1 MSTGPIAFD
10 ATLWD
15 EPTTGIGLYTRC
27 LASAL
32 EGQGVTLE
40 RFGAR
45 VSGEHPRGRMGRT
58 GYALARLPKDLK
70 GSPAR
75 LFHALGNF
83 NLPLTR
89 LPGKAYVL
97 TVHDLIPL
105 TMRETVS
112 TAFRWQFRLWLTRSL
127 MVADRVVCVSA
138 HTRDELLARFPEA
151 AGRTEVVH
159 NGVDHV
165 DTERLDATGEA
176 FVRALAL
183 PKDYVLYA
191 GSLDVRKNVG
201 LVLDALE
208 RLRARGRK
216 APLVMAGQSWFGS
229 GAVEKRVGRMRA
241 EGFEILPLGY
251 QSAPVFYELMRR
263 AAVFVFPSRGEGFGL
278 PPLEAMRLG
287 TAIHRLHGGLAAR
300 GVRGRGARGGAGRRG
315 GPGGCHRSAA
325 ALPGGAAALGGEG
338 PAPGGGLHVEA
349 RGGTDAR
356 GVRVRAP
363 GRVRAQP
370 RFPPKS
376 RRKKARGE
384 AVSSSAARTSLAS
397 PWGRTQT
404 NPVICPSSMSRGVM
418 LMGSDSPRA
427 YCIWHIEQKTL
438 KSVGFT
444 RASMT

>member
-1 MSTGPIAFD
+1 MRRPVSIGPIAFD
-10 ATLWD
+10 ASLWD

-27 LASAL
+27 LAWAL
-32 EGQGVTLE
+32 EEQGVTLE

-45 VSGEHPRGRMGRT
+45 VTGAHPRGRMGRT
-58 GYALARLPKDLK
+58 GYALSRLPRDLK
-70 GSPAR
+70 GSAAP

-105 TMRETVS
+105 TMRQTVS
-112 TAFRWQFRLWLTRSL
+112 RAFRWQFRLWLTRSL
-127 MVADRVVCVSA
+127 MLADRVVCVSGF
-138 HTRDELLARFPEA
+138 TRDELLSRFPEA
-151 AGRTEVVH
+151 AGRTHVVH

-165 DTERLDATGEA
+165 GAERLDATGEA

-183 PKDYVLYA
+183 PKDFVLYA

-216 APLVMAGQSWFGS
+216 AALVMAGQSWFGS

-287 TAIHRLHGGLAAR
+287 TATIVSTAGSLPEVCGDAAPAVGPDDAEGLADAIDR
-300 GVRGRGARGGAGRRG
+300 LLRSPQERKHWQEKGRQRAADFTWRR
-315 GPGGCHRSAA
+315 AAQQTLEVYEA
-325 ALPGGAAALGGEG
+325 ALRG
-338 PAPGGGLHVEA
+338 P
-349 RGGTDAR
+349 
-356 GVRVRAP
+356 
-363 GRVRAQP
+363 
-370 RFPPKS
+370 
-376 RRKKARGE
+376 
-384 AVSSSAARTSLAS
+384 
-397 PWGRTQT
+397 
-404 NPVICPSSMSRGVM
+404 
-418 LMGSDSPRA
+418 
-427 YCIWHIEQKTL
+427 
-438 KSVGFT
+438 
-444 RASMT
+444 

>member
-1 MSTGPIAFD
+1 MRRPVSIGPIAFD
-10 ATLWD
+10 ASLWD

-32 EGQGVTLE
+32 EREGVALE

-58 GYALARLPKDLK
+58 GYALARLPRDLR
-70 GSPAR
+70 GSQAR

-112 TAFRWQFRLWLTRSL
+112 TAFRWQFRLWLARSV
-127 MVADRVVCVSA
+127 MIADRVICVSA
-138 HTRDELLARFPEA
+138 HTRDELLARFPEV

-165 DTERLDATGEA
+165 SAERLDATGQD

-183 PKDYVLYA
+183 PRDFVLYA

-208 RLRARGRK
+208 RLRARGRP
-216 APLVMAGQSWFGS
+216 ASLVLAGQSWFGA
-229 GAVEKRVGRMRA
+229 GPVETRVGRMRA
-241 EGFEILPLGY
+241 EGFDIRPLGY
-251 QSAPVFYELMRR
+251 QAAPVFYELMRR

-278 PPLEAMRLG
+278 PPLEAMRQG
-287 TAIHRLHGGLAAR
+287 TATVISNAGSLPEVCGDAAPAVGPDDAEGLAATIDR
-300 GVRGRGARGGAGRRG
+300 LLRSPEERRSWAEKGRR
-315 GPGGCHRSAA
+315 RAADFTWQRAAERTLAVYEA
-325 ALPGGAAALGGEG
+325 ALAA
-338 PAPGGGLHVEA
+338 PAGVE
-349 RGGTDAR
+349 
-356 GVRVRAP
+356 RV
-363 GRVRAQP
+363 
-370 RFPPKS
+370 
-376 RRKKARGE
+376 
-384 AVSSSAARTSLAS
+384 
-397 PWGRTQT
+397 
-404 NPVICPSSMSRGVM
+404 
-418 LMGSDSPRA
+418 
-427 YCIWHIEQKTL
+427 
-438 KSVGFT
+438 
-444 RASMT
+444 

>member
-1 MSTGPIAFD
+1 VSIGPIAFD
-10 ATLWD
+10 ASLWD

-32 EGQGVTLE
+32 EEQGVRLE

-45 VSGEHPRGRMGRT
+45 SSGEHPRGLMGRT
-58 GYALARLPKDLK
+58 GYALGRLPRDLR
-70 GSPAR
+70 GSQAR

-89 LPGKAYVL
+89 VSGKAYVL

-112 TAFRWQFRLWLTRSL
+112 TAFRWQFRLWLSRSL
-127 MVADRVVCVSA
+127 MLADRVICVSA

-165 DTERLDATGEA
+165 DAERLDATGEA

-208 RLRARGRK
+208 RLRARGRT
-216 APLVMAGQSWFGS
+216 ASLVLAGQSWFGS
-229 GAVEKRVGRMRA
+229 GSVEQRVGRMRA
-241 EGFEILPLGY
+241 EGFDIRPLGY

-263 AAVFVFPSRGEGFGL
+263 AALFVFPSRGEGFGL

-287 TAIHRLHGGLAAR
+287 TATIVSNAGSLPEVCGDAAPAVGPDDAEGLATVVDRLLRSPEDRRSWAEK
-300 GVRGRGARGGAGRRG
+300 GRR
-315 GPGGCHRSAA
+315 RAEAFSWRRAA
-325 ALPGGAAALGGEG
+325 EQT
-338 PAPGGGLHVEA
+338 H
-349 RGGTDAR
+349 
-356 GVRVRAP
+356 
-363 GRVRAQP
+363 
-370 RFPPKS
+370 
-376 RRKKARGE
+376 
-384 AVSSSAARTSLAS
+384 AVYSSALNST
-397 PWGRTQT
+397 
-404 NPVICPSSMSRGVM
+404 VGVER
-418 LMGSDSPRA
+418 S
-427 YCIWHIEQKTL
+427 
-438 KSVGFT
+438 
-444 RASMT
+444 

>member
-1 MSTGPIAFD
+1 VSIGPIALD

-32 EGQGVTLE
+32 QAKGIQLE
-40 RFGAR
+40 RLGAR

-58 GYALARLPKDLK
+58 AYALARLPRDLRDSRA
-70 GSPAR
+70 G

-89 LPGKAYVL
+89 VPGKAYVL

-127 MVADRVVCVSA
+127 MLADRVICVSA
-138 HTRDELLARFPEA
+138 HTRDELLARFPEV
-151 AGRTEVVH
+151 AGRTQVVH

-165 DTERLDATGEA
+165 DAERLDATSDA

-183 PKDYVLYA
+183 PSDYVLYA

-216 APLVMAGQSWFGS
+216 ASLVLAGQSWFGS
-229 GAVEKRVGRMRA
+229 GAVEQRVGRMRA
-241 EGFEILPLGY
+241 EGFDIRPLGY
-251 QSAPVFYELMRR
+251 QSEPVFYELMRR
-263 AAVFVFPSRGEGFGL
+263 AAIFVFPSRGEGFGL

-287 TAIHRLHGGLAAR
+287 TPAIVSNVGSLPEVCGDAAPAVGPDDAEGLAEIIDR
-300 GVRGRGARGGAGRRG
+300 LLRSPEERRSWAEKG
-315 GPGGCHRSAA
+315 LQQAA
-325 ALPGGAAALGGEG
+325 AFTWKRAADQTCA
-338 PAPGGGLHVEA
+338 VY
-349 RGGTDAR
+349 
-356 GVRVRAP
+356 
-363 GRVRAQP
+363 
-370 RFPPKS
+370 
-376 RRKKARGE
+376 E
-384 AVSSSAARTSLAS
+384 AVLCASRLRPFSAS
-397 PWGRTQT
+397 
-404 NPVICPSSMSRGVM
+404 
-418 LMGSDSPRA
+418 
-427 YCIWHIEQKTL
+427 
-438 KSVGFT
+438 
-444 RASMT
+444 

>member
-1 MSTGPIAFD
+1 MSIGPIAFD

-32 EGQGVTLE
+32 EGEGVSLE

-58 GYALARLPKDLK
+58 GYALARLPGDLR
-70 GSPAR
+70 GSRAR

-89 LPGKAYVL
+89 TPGKAYVL

-105 TMRETVS
+105 TMRKTVS
-112 TAFRWQFRLWLTRSL
+112 TAFRWQFRLWLARSL
-127 MVADRVVCVSA
+127 MLADRVICVSA

-165 DTERLDATGEA
+165 DAEHLDLTGEA

-183 PKDYVLYA
+183 PRDFVLYA

-208 RLRARGRK
+208 RLRARGRS
-216 APLVMAGQSWFGS
+216 ASLVLAGQSWFGS
-229 GAVEKRVGRMRA
+229 GAVEMRVGRMRA
-241 EGFEILPLGY
+241 EGFDIRPLGY

-263 AAVFVFPSRGEGFGL
+263 AALFVFPSRGEGFGL

-287 TAIHRLHGGLAAR
+287 TATI
-300 GVRGRGARGGAGRRG
+300 VSNAG
-315 GPGGCHRSAA
+315 S
-325 ALPGGAAALGGEG
+325 LPEVCGAAAPAVDPDDAEGLAEVVDRLLRSPEERRSWAEKGRRQAAAFTWKRAAEQTLAVYETALG
-338 PAPGGGLHVEA
+338 
-349 RGGTDAR
+349 
-356 GVRVRAP
+356 
-363 GRVRAQP
+363 
-370 RFPPKS
+370 
-376 RRKKARGE
+376 KA
-384 AVSSSAARTSLAS
+384 
-397 PWGRTQT
+397 
-404 NPVICPSSMSRGVM
+404 
-418 LMGSDSPRA
+418 
-427 YCIWHIEQKTL
+427 
-438 KSVGFT
+438 
-444 RASMT
+444 

>member
-1 MSTGPIAFD
+1 MRRLVSIGPIAFD
-10 ATLWD
+10 ASLWD

-27 LASAL
+27 LAAAL
-32 EGQGVTLE
+32 EGEGVPLE

-45 VSGEHPRGRMGRT
+45 LSGEHPRGQTGRT
-58 GYALARLPKDLK
+58 TWALARLPRDLR
-70 GSPAR
+70 GSSAR

-89 LPGKAYVL
+89 TPGKAYVL

-127 MVADRVVCVSA
+127 RVADRILCVSA

-165 DTERLDATGEA
+165 DAERLDLTGED

-208 RLRARGRK
+208 RLRARGRP
-216 APLVMAGQSWFGS
+216 ASLVLAGQSWFGS
-229 GAVEKRVGRMRA
+229 GAVETRVGRMRA
-241 EGFEILPLGY
+241 AGFEIRPLGY

-263 AAVFVFPSRGEGFGL
+263 AALFVFPSRGEGFGL

-287 TAIHRLHGGLAAR
+287 TATVVSTAGSLPEVCADAAPAVSPDDAEGLADVIDR
-300 GVRGRGARGGAGRRG
+300 LLRSPEERLSWVEKGRR
-315 GPGGCHRSAA
+315 RAADFTWKRAAERTLSAYEA
-325 ALPGGAAALGGEG
+325 ALQGSQVFPG
-338 PAPGGGLHVEA
+338 
-349 RGGTDAR
+349 
-356 GVRVRAP
+356 
-363 GRVRAQP
+363 
-370 RFPPKS
+370 
-376 RRKKARGE
+376 
-384 AVSSSAARTSLAS
+384 
-397 PWGRTQT
+397 
-404 NPVICPSSMSRGVM
+404 
-418 LMGSDSPRA
+418 
-427 YCIWHIEQKTL
+427 
-438 KSVGFT
+438 
-444 RASMT
+444 

>member
-1 MSTGPIAFD
+1 MRRPVSIGPIAFD
-10 ATLWD
+10 ASLWD

-32 EGQGVTLE
+32 EGQGVSLE

-45 VSGEHPRGRMGRT
+45 VSGEHPRGQMGRT
-58 GYALARLPKDLK
+58 GYTLARLPRDLR
-70 GSPAR
+70 GSQAR

-89 LPGKAYVL
+89 VPGKAYVV

-127 MVADRVVCVSA
+127 MLADRVICVSA
-138 HTRDELLARFPEA
+138 HTRDELLARFPEV
-151 AGRTEVVH
+151 AGRTQVVH

-165 DTERLDATGEA
+165 DAERLDATGEA

-208 RLRARGRK
+208 RLRAQGRK
-216 APLVMAGQSWFGS
+216 ASLVLAGQSWFGS
-229 GAVEKRVGRMRA
+229 GSVEMRVGRMRA
-241 EGFEILPLGY
+241 EGFDIRPLGY

-263 AAVFVFPSRGEGFGL
+263 AALFVFPSRGEGFGL

-287 TAIHRLHGGLAAR
+287 TATIVSNAGSLPEVCADAAPAVGPDDAEGLAETIDR
-300 GVRGRGARGGAGRRG
+300 LLRSPEERRNWSEKGRR
-315 GPGGCHRSAA
+315 RAADFTWMRAAEQTLAVYRMMLSA
-325 ALPGGAAALGGEG
+325 
-338 PAPGGGLHVEA
+338 PAEVKI
-349 RGGTDAR
+349 
-356 GVRVRAP
+356 VRDSVK
-363 GRVRAQP
+363 GDWN
-370 RFPPKS
+370 
-376 RRKKARGE
+376 RR
-384 AVSSSAARTSLAS
+384 
-397 PWGRTQT
+397 
-404 NPVICPSSMSRGVM
+404 
-418 LMGSDSPRA
+418 
-427 YCIWHIEQKTL
+427 
-438 KSVGFT
+438 
-444 RASMT
+444 